1 MYLFFFLQFLVIMDA
16 STKSSFSYWSKRRR
30 VHNNVAD
37 NFATVLSSPDSG
49 LVEVRGIDTVTDNI
63 ISLLVVQMMWFQMNP
78 CRAV

>member
-30 VHNNVAD
+30 VAD